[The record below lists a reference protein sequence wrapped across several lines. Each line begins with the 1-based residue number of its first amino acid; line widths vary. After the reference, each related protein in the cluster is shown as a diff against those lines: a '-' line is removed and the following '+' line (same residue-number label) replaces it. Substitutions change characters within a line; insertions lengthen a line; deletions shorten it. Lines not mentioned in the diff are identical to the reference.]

1 MSETDGLTGL
11 RNKLATEV
19 EIRRRLQEECI
30 GLLFMIDLDNFKLV
44 NDSYGHAGGDEA
56 LCFVGSC
63 LQKVFRADDVIGR
76 IGGDEWMVFLNSTNS
91 RELAGKKAELL
102 MQHLKLGM
110 EQGIPPLSVSIG
122 ISRCPEDGSQF
133 VDLFN
138 AADRAMYE
146 AKRKGKNCYCFSR
159 PYGTRTDR

>member
-1 MSETDGLTGL
+1 M
-11 RNKLATEV
+11 
-19 EIRRRLQEECI
+19 
-30 GLLFMIDLDNFKLV
+30 
-44 NDSYGHAGGDEA
+44 
-56 LCFVGSC
+56 
-63 LQKVFRADDVIGR
+63 IGR

-159 PYGTRTDR
+159 PYGTRNPAAGIKPARLNQ